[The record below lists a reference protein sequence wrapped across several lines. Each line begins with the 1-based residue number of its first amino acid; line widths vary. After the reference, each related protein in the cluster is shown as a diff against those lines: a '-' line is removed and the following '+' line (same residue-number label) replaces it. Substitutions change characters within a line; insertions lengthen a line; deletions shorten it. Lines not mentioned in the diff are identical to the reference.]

1 MPAPL
6 NNVGYKY
13 QPTLFFYITRLT
25 VSYQALLWLDEWPV
39 DAVHL
44 VVEAA
49 GVAQVVSG
57 AVPAPQRRGHGAAV
71 DALPALGGHVV
82 HRV

>member
-1 MPAPL
+1 MS
-6 NNVGYKY
+6 VC
-13 QPTLFFYITRLT
+13 
-25 VSYQALLWLDEWPV
+25 VSHQSFLRFDEWPV

-57 AVPAPQRRGHGAAV
+57 AVPAPQRRGHGATV
-71 DALPALGGHVV
+71 DALSAFSGHVV
-82 HRV
+82 HQV

>member
-1 MPAPL
+1 ML
-6 NNVGYKY
+6 
-13 QPTLFFYITRLT
+13 
-25 VSYQALLWLDEWPV
+25 SYQAFLRFDERPV

-44 VVEAA
+44 VVKAA

-71 DALPALGGHVV
+71 DALSALSRHVV
-82 HRV
+82 HEF